1 MSRTYNTM
9 YFDAMEEIESSGEDY
24 NRGHAYKLLLDAGM
38 PGEEATK
45 YLDDL
50 ETRWDIM
57 VESLAE
63 QKREQ
68 E

>member
-1 MSRTYNTM
+1 
-9 YFDAMEEIESSGEDY
+9 
-24 NRGHAYKLLLDAGM
+24 M

-50 ETRWDIM
+50 ETRWDMM